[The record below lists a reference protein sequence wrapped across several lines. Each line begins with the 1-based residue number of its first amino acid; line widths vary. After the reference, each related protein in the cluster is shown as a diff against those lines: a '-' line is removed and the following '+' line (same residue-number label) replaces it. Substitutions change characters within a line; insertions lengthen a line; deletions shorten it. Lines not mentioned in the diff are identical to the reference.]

1 MSTYTTKHMT
11 TKNDNTFAK
20 ERDNTFGLSYAR
32 EIYIKVLGEKVRV
45 NDEGDRLKTL
55 IDDLGWDYQRMS
67 RSGREVY
74 DEIQQLLGTIPENEV
89 YMEI

>member
-1 MSTYTTKHMT
+1 MT

-74 DEIQQLLGTIPENEV
+74 DEIQQLLGTITEDEV

>member
-1 MSTYTTKHMT
+1 MT

-67 RSGREVY
+67 CSGREVY

>member
-1 MSTYTTKHMT
+1 MT
-11 TKNDNTFAK
+11 TKNNNTFAK

>member
-1 MSTYTTKHMT
+1 MT

-20 ERDNTFGLSYAR
+20 EKDNTFGLSYAR
-32 EIYIKVLGEKVRV
+32 EIYVKVLGEKVRV

-67 RSGREVY
+67 CSGREVY
-74 DEIQQLLGTIPENEV
+74 DEIQQLLGGLPENEV
-89 YMEI
+89 WMEI

>member
-1 MSTYTTKHMT
+1 MSTYTTKHMAT

-55 IDDLGWDYQRMS
+55 IDD
-67 RSGREVY
+67 
-74 DEIQQLLGTIPENEV
+74 
-89 YMEI
+89 